1 MTNSSLPH
9 LSETKGVGVFK
20 TEGIILKTVPFG
32 ELDLLLTIYSKE
44 YGKIQARAISAR
56 KRESKL
62 KGYLQPFCH
71 AKFML
76 AKSKT
81 IDIVTE
87 VQAIDNFLLL
97 HSSLK
102 SLAYAFYFAEIID
115 RTVFGQE
122 KDERLWS
129 LILRAFEVLDQKKTD
144 LPKVRQL
151 FEKKFIEFLGY
162 GALESKN
169 KTALEFIQELAGEE
183 IRSKRF
189 LEQIK

>member
-1 MTNSSLPH
+1 MNNYSLLH

-20 TEGIILKTVPFG
+20 TEGIILKTTPFG

-62 KGYLQPFCH
+62 KGYLQPFCQ

-87 VQAIDNFLLL
+87 IQPIDNFLAL
-97 HSSLK
+97 HSSLR

-115 RTVFGQE
+115 RTLFGQE
-122 KDERLWS
+122 RDERLWN
-129 LILRAFEVLDQKKTD
+129 LILRAFAVLDQKKTD
-144 LPKVRQL
+144 LPKVGQL
-151 FEKKFIEFLGY
+151 FEKKYLEFLGY
-162 GALESKN
+162 GLTNK